1 MNNQDKIII
10 LFTVI
15 IIIIYLIYISKFYI
29 NIFILISRGI
39 ITPNEFWWKIN
50 DVFIDKH
57 EISDYLDEYRIG
69 NHNISLLGSNFRI
82 INNIDDVRY
91 ILENS
96 PKIFKRGNIKYNF
109 FKTFM
114 PNNVGITY
122 ETDIWQ
128 KRRNINENI
137 LGTNIIKYDLI
148 TNLSYNIISI
158 VNSNK
163 NYSLRE
169 NFVDL
174 GKKITKLIVFG
185 NIDIS
190 NKVFDLIKTPS
201 FFELAF
207 STENNNNNYK
217 EWNDI
222 LQKSKIDNMSLVGK
236 LKELQ
241 NTFDNETIDQIPHWI
256 FPIFGSISVTLPRL
270 LLLDSLYKN
279 NLEDVPIRNKILETL
294 RLFNPVVTLFRLD
307 SQTNNEYLIF
317 VQMFLRDPKYF
328 PDPHKYNPTRWND
341 KNLEFQMY
349 SLMFSQG
356 PQICPGKN
364 LILFLLEILFIEVKP
379 FFLSKKILDINDLPD
394 SQNPFDLF

>member
-10 LFTVI
+10 LFIVI

-39 ITPNEFWWKIN
+39 VTPSEFWWKIN
-50 DVFIDKH
+50 DLIIDKH
-57 EISDYLDEYRIG
+57 ELSNYLDEYRIG
-69 NHNISLLGSNFRI
+69 NHDISLLGSNFSI

-96 PKIFKRGNIKYNF
+96 PNIFKRGNIKYNF
-109 FKTFM
+109 FKTLM
-114 PNNVGITY
+114 PNNIGITY

-128 KRRNINENI
+128 KRRNLNENI
-137 LGTNIIKYDLI
+137 LGTKIIKYDLI
-148 TNLSYNIISI
+148 TNLNNKIISI
-158 VNSNK
+158 INSYK
-163 NYSLRE
+163 SYSSRE

-174 GKKITKLIVFG
+174 SKKITKLIVFG

-190 NKVFDLIKTPS
+190 NKIFDLIKTPS

-207 STENNNNNYK
+207 STENNNNYE
-217 EWNDI
+217 EWNNI
-222 LQKSKIDNMSLVGK
+222 LQTSKIENMSLVGK
-236 LKELQ
+236 LNELQ
-241 NTFDNETIDQIPHWI
+241 NMFDNETIDQIPHLI

-279 NLEDVPIRNKILETL
+279 NLDDIPIRNKILEIL
-294 RLFNPVVTLFRLD
+294 RLYNPVVTLFRLN
-307 SQTNNEYLIF
+307 SETNKEYLIF

-328 PDPHKYNPTRWND
+328 SNPHKYDPSRWND

-364 LILFLLEILFIEVKP
+364 LILFLLEILFIEIKP
-379 FFLSKKILDINDLPD
+379 LFISKKILDINDLPD
-394 SQNPFDLF
+394 SLNPFDLF